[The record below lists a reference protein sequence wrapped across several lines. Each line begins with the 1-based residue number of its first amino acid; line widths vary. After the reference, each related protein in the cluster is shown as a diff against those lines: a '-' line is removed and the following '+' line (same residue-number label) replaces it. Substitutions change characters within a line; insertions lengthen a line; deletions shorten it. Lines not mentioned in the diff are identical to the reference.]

1 MKIEYSCQYCKL
13 CRSTISK
20 PSPSHPL
27 FVSLSTK
34 YKVDRPF
41 QVVNVKIGASICRN
55 TKIQNC
61 LYVKL
66 PNLKESNLE
75 IARNRLERIQDIGTI
90 FLFLAG
96 NQLFPSHNFVD
107 REGNAHTHRVQRK
120 RFKNKQVELEMEK
133 YKAILRICSTKNV
146 HKIVVVPCYLRNVY
160 RSCAATYDYCTAQN
174 LREAF
179 SLTYSK
185 RIINLAIRK
194 MAKLIAAENL
204 SYKTIS
210 LKRFEY
216 ICLNEQVKKL
226 SKREL
231 ILKILG
237 EDEVH
242 LSPDSQR
249 LLEQH
254 LSNYARRGSPTA
266 RSVGE
271 CQA

>member
-1 MKIEYSCQYCKL
+1 MGFAGRQYPNPPHQTPFSLRCHQNIKL
-13 CRSTISK
+13 
-20 PSPSHPL
+20 
-27 FVSLSTK
+27 
-34 YKVDRPF
+34 DWPF
-41 QVVNVKIGASICRN
+41 QVVNVKLGASICRN
-55 TKIQNC
+55 TKIQQC

-66 PNLKESNLE
+66 PNLKENNLE
-75 IARNRLERIQDIGTI
+75 IAKNQLEGIQDIGTV
-90 FLFLAG
+90 FLFLPG
-96 NQLFPSHNFVD
+96 NQLFPSLNFVD

-204 SYKTIS
+204 IDETIS

-226 SKREL
+226 SKRE
-231 ILKILG
+231 IIFHILG

-242 LSPDSQR
+242 LSSASQH

-254 LSNYARRGSPTA
+254 LSDYAGRRSPTE
-266 RSVGE
+266 RYVGK

>member
-1 MKIEYSCQYCKL
+1 MLNESGRQKREEAMKHHK
-13 CRSTISK
+13 
-20 PSPSHPL
+20 
-27 FVSLSTK
+27 
-34 YKVDRPF
+34 
-41 QVVNVKIGASICRN
+41 VVNVKIGASICRT

-61 LYVKL
+61 IYMKL

-75 IARNRLERIQDIGTI
+75 IARKQLEKIQDIGTT

-96 NQLFPSHNFVD
+96 NQLFPAHNFVD
-107 REGNAHTHRVQRK
+107 REGNAHTHRVQIK

-133 YKAILRICSTKNV
+133 YKAILRILSSKNV
-146 HKIVVVPCYLRNVY
+146 CQIVVIPCYLRNIY

-185 RIINLAIRK
+185 RVINLAIRK

-204 SYKTIS
+204 SYETIS
-210 LKRFEY
+210 LKQFEY

-226 SKREL
+226 SKRE
-231 ILKILG
+231 IIFHILG

-242 LSPDSQR
+242 LSSDSQR

-254 LSNYARRGSPTA
+254 LSDYARRRSPTE
-266 RSVGE
+266 RYVGK

>member
-1 MKIEYSCQYCKL
+1 MKGDRRSQRSCKTKEGRGL
-13 CRSTISK
+13 
-20 PSPSHPL
+20 
-27 FVSLSTK
+27 SLSSIIK
-34 YKVDRPF
+34 LDQPF
-41 QVVNVKIGASICRN
+41 QVVDVKIGASICRN
-55 TKIQNC
+55 TKIRDC

-66 PNLKESNLE
+66 PNLKESNLQ
-75 IARNRLERIQDIGTI
+75 IAKSQLEKMQDISTV

-96 NQLFPSHNFVD
+96 NQLFPAHNFVD
-107 REGNAHTHRVQRK
+107 REGNAHTHRVQER
-120 RFKNKQVELEMEK
+120 RLKNRQVESEMEK
-133 YKAILRICSTKNV
+133 YKPILRVCSVKNV
-146 HKIVVVPCYLRNVY
+146 HKIVVIPCYMRNIY
-160 RSCAATYDYCTAQN
+160 RSCAATFEYCTAQN

-179 SLTYSK
+179 SLSYSK

-194 MAKLIAAENL
+194 VAKLIAAENL
-204 SYKTIS
+204 SYETIS

-216 ICLNEQVKKL
+216 ICLKEQVKKL

-254 LSNYARRGSPTA
+254 LSNYARGRSPTA
-266 RSVGE
+266 RYVGQR
-271 CQA
+271 QA

>member
-1 MKIEYSCQYCKL
+1 M
-13 CRSTISK
+13 
-20 PSPSHPL
+20 
-27 FVSLSTK
+27 
-34 YKVDRPF
+34 
-41 QVVNVKIGASICRN
+41 
-55 TKIQNC
+55 
-61 LYVKL
+61 
-66 PNLKESNLE
+66 
-75 IARNRLERIQDIGTI
+75 
-90 FLFLAG
+90 AG

-107 REGNAHTHRVQRK
+107 REGNAHTHRVHGR
-120 RFKNKQVELEMEK
+120 RLKNKQVESEMEK
-133 YKAILRICSTKNV
+133 YKPILRVCSVKNV
-146 HKIVVVPCYLRNVY
+146 HKVVVIPCYLRNIY
-160 RSCAATYDYCTAQN
+160 RSCSATYDYCTAQN

-179 SLTYSK
+179 SLSYSK

-194 MAKLIAAENL
+194 LAKLIAAENI
-204 SYKTIS
+204 SYETIS

-216 ICLNEQVKKL
+216 ICLGEQVKKL

-254 LSNYARRGSPTA
+254 LSNCARRGSSTA
-266 RSVGE
+266 RFVGE